1 MSQSQH
7 SRLRRGVLEPVYAS
21 PVRFPVLSSFFLV
34 FPRFSWGNL
43 GFQFIFSVIVRDL
56 NWSAN
61 IRQEFKRL

>member
-1 MSQSQH
+1 MRPLS
-7 SRLRRGVLEPVYAS
+7 VS
-21 PVRFPVLSSFFLV
+21 PVRFPRAFLVFPRFSSFFLV

>member
-21 PVRFPVLSSFFLV
+21 PVRFPRAFLV